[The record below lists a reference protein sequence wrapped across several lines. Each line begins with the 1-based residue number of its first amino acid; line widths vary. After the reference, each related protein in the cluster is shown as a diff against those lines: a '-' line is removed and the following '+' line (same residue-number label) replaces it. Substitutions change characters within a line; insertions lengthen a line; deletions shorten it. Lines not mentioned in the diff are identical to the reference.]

1 MKLLNKIAWLSL
13 PALVLA
19 GLSCSTAS
27 AQDPSIVIPV
37 VETAVPIVVNTIKPK
52 PLPNG
57 IAKFDG
63 TVMNA
68 TTAQITVKAK
78 GDNMTI
84 RTFALAP
91 AASAKMQEMI
101 AKGGYQYGDKVVIH
115 YTPGTSVAVKVQGKP
130 SKPKVF
136 ASPNTSQK

>member
-1 MKLLNKIAWLSL
+1 MKLISKIVWLSL

-27 AQDPSIVIPV
+27 AQDPSVVIPV

-52 PLPNG
+52 TNNNG
-57 IAKFDG
+57 LAKFEG
-63 TVMNA
+63 TVTNA

-78 GDNMTI
+78 GDDMAI

-91 AASAKMQEMI
+91 AASTKMQQTI
-101 AKGGYQYGDKVVIH
+101 DKGGYQYGDKVTVM
-115 YTPGTSVAVKVQGKP
+115 YDPNSLQAVKVKGKA
-130 SKPKVF
+130 SK
-136 ASPNTSQK
+136 SL

>member
-1 MKLLNKIAWLSL
+1 MKLFRNKLIRKTAWLSL

-27 AQDPSIVIPV
+27 AQTPAEVIPV
-37 VETAVPIVVNTIKPK
+37 VDTAVPIIVNTVKPK
-52 PLPNG
+52 AKPNG
-57 IAKFDG
+57 LAKFDG

-78 GDNMTI
+78 GDDMAV

-91 AASAKMQEMI
+91 AASTKMQQTI
-101 AKGGYQYGDKVVIH
+101 DKGGYQYGDKVTVMYDPNSLQAMKI
-115 YTPGTSVAVKVQGKP
+115 KGKA
-130 SKPKVF
+130 SK
-136 ASPNTSQK
+136 SL

>member
-1 MKLLNKIAWLSL
+1 MKLILKIALSSL
-13 PALVLA
+13 PTLLLT

-27 AQDPSIVIPV
+27 AQDPATVIPV

-52 PLPNG
+52 TNNG
-57 IAKFDG
+57 LAKFDG

-78 GDNMTI
+78 GDDMAV

-91 AASAKMQEMI
+91 VASTKMQQTI
-101 AKGGYQYGDKVVIH
+101 DKGGYQYGDKVTVM
-115 YTPGTSVAVKVQGKP
+115 YDPNSLQAVKIKGKA
-130 SKPKVF
+130 SK
-136 ASPNTSQK
+136 SL

>member
-1 MKLLNKIAWLSL
+1 MKLLNKIALLSL

-27 AQDPSIVIPV
+27 AQDPSVVIPV

-78 GDNMTI
+78 GDDMTI
-84 RTFALAP
+84 RTFALGP
-91 AASAKMQEMI
+91 EASAKMQQTI
-101 AKGGYQYGDKVVIH
+101 AKGGYQYGDKVTVL
-115 YTPGTSVAVKVQGKP
+115 YNTANLVAVKVKGKP
-130 SKPKVF
+130 SR
-136 ASPNTSQK
+136 AL

>member
-1 MKLLNKIAWLSL
+1 MKLLNKIALLSL

-27 AQDPSIVIPV
+27 AQDPSVVIPV

-78 GDNMTI
+78 GNDMTI
-84 RTFALAP
+84 RTFALGP
-91 AASAKMQEMI
+91 EASAKMQQTI
-101 AKGGYQYGDKVVIH
+101 AKGGYQYGDKV
-115 YTPGTSVAVKVQGKP
+115 SVLYNQSSEQAVKIKGKA
-130 SKPKVF
+130 SK
-136 ASPNTSQK
+136 SL

>member
-1 MKLLNKIAWLSL
+1 MKLVHKIALLSL

-19 GLSCSTAS
+19 GLSCSSAS
-27 AQDPSIVIPV
+27 AQDPSLVIPV

-57 IAKFDG
+57 MAKFDG

-68 TTAQITVKAK
+68 NTAQITVKAK
-78 GDNMTI
+78 GDDMTI

-91 AASAKMQEMI
+91 AASAKMQETI
-101 AKGGYQYGDKVVIH
+101 AKGGYQYGDKV
-115 YTPGTSVAVKVQGKP
+115 SVVYNQSSEQAVKIKGKP
-130 SKPKVF
+130 SK
-136 ASPNTSQK
+136 AL

>member
-1 MKLLNKIAWLSL
+1 M
-13 PALVLA
+13 
-19 GLSCSTAS
+19 
-27 AQDPSIVIPV
+27 
-37 VETAVPIVVNTIKPK
+37 PIVVNTIKPK

-78 GDNMTI
+78 GDDMTI

-91 AASAKMQEMI
+91 EASAKMQQTI
-101 AKGGYQYGDKVVIH
+101 AKGGYQYGDKV
-115 YTPGTSVAVKVQGKP
+115 SVLYDPEFEASCEDQG
-130 SKPKVF
+130 
-136 ASPNTSQK
+136 

>member
-1 MKLLNKIAWLSL
+1 MKLFRKIVWLSL

-27 AQDPSIVIPV
+27 AQDPALVIPV
-37 VETAVPIVVNTIKPK
+37 VDTAVPIVVNTIKPK
-52 PLPNG
+52 PLPAG

-68 TTAQITVKAK
+68 TSVQITVKAK
-78 GDNMTI
+78 GDDMSV

-91 AASAKMQEMI
+91 AASTKMQETI
-101 AKGGYQYGDKVVIH
+101 AKGGYQYGDKVTVI
-115 YTPGTSVAVKVQGKP
+115 YNQSSLQAVKVKGKA
-130 SKPKVF
+130 SK
-136 ASPNTSQK
+136 SL

>member
-19 GLSCSTAS
+19 GLSCSTAL

-52 PLPNG
+52 PLPSG

-78 GDNMTI
+78 GDDMTI

-91 AASAKMQEMI
+91 AASAKMQETI
-101 AKGGYQYGDKVVIH
+101 AKGGYQYGDKV
-115 YTPGTSVAVKVQGKP
+115 SVLYNQSSEQAVKIKGKA
-130 SKPKVF
+130 SK
-136 ASPNTSQK
+136 SL